1 MEHVGCSWRGAD
13 AADDHALHIKRLRRA
28 PEHFLPR
35 ARGHVHEEA
44 RRGEHLRPA
53 PLEQHPRPHRRR
65 EAVQNVRRG
74 GRPEDA
80 RLVGHEL
87 SALRRL
93 HAVRPEV
100 LGQFGCF
107 LPEGGDLLLAPKH
120 GGDTRDGVAHQ
131 AQVGHDRDD
140 RKNHLGLRDGVD
152 VPVADRRDRRKGPR
166 QTLEVARPQRLGVEI
181 DRVVRDPGVG
191 REVPAPR
198 EQVKQAS
205 LGVARQQVE
214 DQVVRHDAHPV
225 RQPDERAKFLQ
236 RRPAPPEPEHAQQ
249 PEQAAGVERPA
260 TARER
265 VEGDQA
271 GRPAHV
277 LEPVPLQPPA
287 PAQRL
292 VRRPDEREQHHVAP
306 RKHVEAPGQ
315 RVGARRRVAAEGEPQ
330 RRERDGGQRDG
341 CRREPVAAVPLRL
354 GVDGPFLLRW

>member
-1 MEHVGCSWRGAD
+1 MRECGRVRRVVLALELAEAARAVGEGVRVSPQVAEHYGQIGGIVAERSRGQRHHRNGRRGDERPALQRPGEERLAAQRSARLERADDFAPDHNGHGARVEQVGTSRSCTG

-28 PEHFLPR
+28 PEHLLPR

-181 DRVVRDPGVG
+181 DRVVRDPGVA
-191 REVPAPR
+191 RKVPAPR
-198 EQVKQAS
+198 KQVK
-205 LGVARQQVE
+205 
-214 DQVVRHDAHPV
+214 
-225 RQPDERAKFLQ
+225 
-236 RRPAPPEPEHAQQ
+236 
-249 PEQAAGVERPA
+249 
-260 TARER
+260 
-265 VEGDQA
+265 
-271 GRPAHV
+271 
-277 LEPVPLQPPA
+277 
-287 PAQRL
+287 
-292 VRRPDEREQHHVAP
+292 
-306 RKHVEAPGQ
+306 
-315 RVGARRRVAAEGEPQ
+315 
-330 RRERDGGQRDG
+330 
-341 CRREPVAAVPLRL
+341 
-354 GVDGPFLLRW
+354 